1 MKIIDAHL
9 HIWDITNLHYPW
21 LQTLNSINKT
31 FLLND
36 YTRATKGYDIESM
49 VFVQC
54 ECLPEEALQELD
66 FVHREN
72 KHSKRI
78 KAITAYAPV
87 EKGKAMESYLQLLL
101 KDPLVKAVRRM
112 TDEEPGLCLTKDFL
126 EGMQLLAANDL
137 SFELSI
143 KPNQAAETL
152 ALIEQCPQNNF
163 ILDHLG
169 KPAIAS
175 NGFNEYK
182 KNITQFAAH
191 SNVTAKV
198 SGLITEANPHTWTK
212 EQIQPYIE
220 FAFEKFGFD
229 RLMFGS
235 DWPVVLLAGSFTKWI
250 DTLLEITYA
259 ARRKKEANCFT
270 LIQKISIALNE
281 AIFITC
287 NLFIIPA
294 CNCTGI

>member
-9 HIWDITNLHYPW
+9 HIWDITKLHYPW
-21 LQTLNSINKT
+21 LQVLNSINKT
-31 FLLND
+31 FLLQD
-36 YTRATKGYDIESM
+36 YIKAGSGYEIESM

-66 FVHREN
+66 FVHTEN
-72 KHSKRI
+72 KNDNRI

-87 EKGKAMESYLQLLL
+87 EQGKKLERFLNELL
-101 KDPLVKAVRRM
+101 KDTVVKAVRRM
-112 TDEEPGLCLTKDFL
+112 TDNEPELCLTKDFL
-126 EGMQLLAANDL
+126 EGMQLLAANNL
-137 SFELSI
+137 SLELSI
-143 KPNQAAETL
+143 KPRQVEETL
-152 ALIEQCPQNNF
+152 KLIEQCPQNNF

-169 KPAIAS
+169 KPSIAS
-175 NGFNEYK
+175 NGFDDYK
-182 KNITQFAAH
+182 KNIMQFAAH

-198 SGLITEANPHTWTK
+198 SGLITEANLRTWTK

-250 DTLLEITYA
+250 ETLLEITMNYTEEERSKLFYA
-259 ARRKKEANCFT
+259 NSKYIYRIK
-270 LIQKISIALNE
+270 
-281 AIFITC
+281 
-287 NLFIIPA
+287 
-294 CNCTGI
+294 